1 LEIDESLALDVREGL
16 PDALRVLVA
25 EYPREGW
32 EIHRNFHG
40 LVTFW
45 LDRHMMF
52 RRLAVLMRED
62 VEGVLDG
69 KMDFQTYAP
78 RLTRLGNR
86 LITDLHAHH
95 HIEDIHFFPELSRLE
110 PRLERGFALL
120 ETDHRAIDP
129 TLGDLAGAARAV
141 LQGGEPG
148 ALLPRIAEIERLL
161 HRHLEDEEDLVV
173 PVILKTGTPL

>member
-1 LEIDESLALDVREGL
+1 LEIDESLGLDTREGL
-16 PDALRVLVA
+16 PDALRILL
-25 EYPREGW
+25 EEFPREGW

-45 LDRHMMF
+45 LDRHLMF
-52 RRLAVLMRED
+52 RRLSVLMRED
-62 VEGVLDG
+62 LEALLDR

-110 PRLERGFALL
+110 PRLERGFDLL

-129 TLGDLAGAARAV
+129 ALSELAEVAQAV
-141 LQGGEPG
+141 LHGGEAG
-148 ALLPRIAEIERLL
+148 GLLARIAEIDRLL

-173 PVILKTGTPL
+173 PVILKTGAPL